1 MWQQIAERTRR
12 FIKNRK
18 SVTLKDA
25 KHQFSASRKQLG
37 TTDDHFMNTFKLSN
51 EQIVKVNEW
60 MSKHVAQYTG
70 AIGGRYTY
78 SFCPTTLGVL
88 VKITDS
94 VTNEIL
100 DVTEY
105 DGW

>member
-1 MWQQIAERTRR
+1 MSIGRR
-12 FIKNRK
+12 PGLEPGSWWFE
-18 SVTLKDA
+18 STYP
-25 KHQFSASRKQLG
+25 
-37 TTDDHFMNTFKLSN
+37 DHFMNTFKLSN